1 MISLRLGTLYAAVI
15 ILVSCGDR
23 TPSPV
28 VDATMEV
35 TPVSPTA
42 IPEETLN
49 APTLTLTPTIVAR
62 AVVQAEVTPTATPT
76 ATPTVVPTR
85 PPTQVPTA
93 TPTASPTLVPTR
105 PPTQVPTATPTAT
118 PTLVPTRP
126 PTQVLAATPTATP
139 TLVPTRPPTQ
149 VLAATPAVLSPL
161 RDFDNGPWVEQSA
174 PQLASSIKELSWLRD
189 GITSMETGVIQ
200 NLLYIAVVSRPV
212 ASAIVSLDWVQDGV
226 DDVEAGAIDWMNNF
240 GDAEVASAVVSLGW
254 LQDGID
260 DVEVKTIEE
269 LSYIANKDTE
279 IGLSVVMFEWVQD
292 GIEEVESEAIDWM
305 NNFGDAE
312 VASAVVSL
320 GWLQDGID
328 DVEVKT
334 IEELSY
340 IANKD
345 TGVGLSVVALDWVQD
360 GVEGVEADAI
370 DWMNNFGDAEVA
382 SAVVSL
388 GWMQDGIEGLEVKTI
403 EELSYIANKDT
414 GVGLS
419 VVALDWVR
427 DGVDDVEARAIDWM
441 NNFGDAEVA
450 SAVVSLGWVQ
460 DGIDDVEVKTIEE
473 LSYIANKDRGVGL
486 SVVAV
491 DWVQDGIDDVEAD
504 AIDWMNNFGDA
515 EVASSVV
522 SLGWVQDGIDDVEVK
537 TIEELSYIANEDTG
551 VGLSVVSLDWVQDGI
566 DDVEAGAIDWMNNFG
581 DAEVLSSVVSL
592 GWVQDGIEWLE
603 VKTIEELSYLAYE
616 NAEVASA
623 VVSLS
628 WVQDSVNG
636 AEAALIEDFGS
647 IAGNDAGAALQIVGM
662 PFIETIEPPDI
673 SAMASLRQLAAFK
686 PETFVRVMSHAALLD
701 GISNDIA
708 PIVATL
714 NGVAGT
720 NPGLIDVLL
729 DSSKVLLERRAITL
743 PLSGDVILFIIRTA
757 PGAARSMDVLE
768 HSVRSAEEY
777 MGAAF
782 PTNYVGLLYANAV
795 HGSFAGTNSGTH
807 ITILPDYDVADGTEE
822 AEFASFAIAHEVAHY
837 YWSGNA
843 DWVDEGAADF
853 MASIVERDRTG
864 RPINAT
870 SSPCA
875 HARNIVELE
884 SLKITQDSIEF
895 GCNYS
900 LGERLFLDL
909 NRTLGDTQFQQGFRE
924 LYIASAARDD
934 TDDDGSASIGI
945 EHVMQAFLL
954 GEKATNAVITRWYDG
969 TEPYD
974 LSSVDT
980 GPVDPSL
987 PSINGLI
994 DKAYIATSAD
1004 GPAVSGFSAQ
1014 DVTDRV
1020 FLSLKYSYSVSGG
1033 SHEVA
1038 LEIVE
1043 YYEDGFVFQRRRY
1056 ELTAE
1061 DKYIGGTSLFSVGS
1075 PPGEWAPGRYVVYV
1089 YAGERKVA
1097 EVEYEVTP

>member
-1 MISLRLGTLYAAVI
+1 M
-15 ILVSCGDR
+15 
-23 TPSPV
+23 
-28 VDATMEV
+28 
-35 TPVSPTA
+35 
-42 IPEETLN
+42 
-49 APTLTLTPTIVAR
+49 
-62 AVVQAEVTPTATPT
+62 
-76 ATPTVVPTR
+76 PTR
-85 PPTQVPTA
+85 PPTQVPT
-93 TPTASPTLVPTR
+93 
-105 PPTQVPTATPTAT
+105 
-118 PTLVPTRP
+118 
-126 PTQVLAATPTATP
+126 
-139 TLVPTRPPTQ
+139 
-149 VLAATPAVLSPL
+149 ATPAVLSPL

-174 PQLASSIKELSWLRD
+174 PQLASSIKELSWIRD
-189 GITSMETGVIQ
+189 GIASTETGVIQ

-240 GDAEVASAVVSLGW
+240 GDAEVASSVVSLGW
-254 LQDGID
+254 MQDGID

-269 LSYIANKDTE
+269 LSYIANEDTGVGLSVVALDWVRDGIEDIEADAIDWMNNFGDAEVASAVVSLGWIQDGIDDVEVKTIEELSYMSNKDTE

-320 GWLQDGID
+320 GWVQDGIEELEVKTIEELSYIANKDTGVGLSVVALDWVQDGVDDGEAGAIDRMSNFGDAEVASAVVSLSWMQDGID

-360 GVEGVEADAI
+360 GIDDVEAGAI
-370 DWMNNFGDAEVA
+370 DWMSNFGDAEVA

-388 GWMQDGIEGLEVKTI
+388 
-403 EELSYIANKDT
+403 S
-414 GVGLS
+414 
-419 VVALDWVR
+419 
-427 DGVDDVEARAIDWM
+427 
-441 NNFGDAEVA
+441 
-450 SAVVSLGWVQ
+450 WVQ

-473 LSYIANKDRGVGL
+473 LSYIANKD
-486 SVVAV
+486 
-491 DWVQDGIDDVEAD
+491 
-504 AIDWMNNFGDA
+504 
-515 EVASSVV
+515 
-522 SLGWVQDGIDDVEVK
+522 
-537 TIEELSYIANEDTG
+537 TG
-551 VGLSVVSLDWVQDGI
+551 VGLSIVALDWVQDGI
-566 DDVEAGAIDWMNNFG
+566 E
-581 DAEVLSSVVSL
+581 E
-592 GWVQDGIEWLE
+592 LE
-603 VKTIEELSYLAYE
+603 VKTIEDVHYIAYE

-623 VVSLS
+623 VVWLS

-701 GISNDIA
+701 GISNDTA

-729 DSSKVLLERRAITL
+729 DSSKVLLERRTITL
-743 PLSGDVILFIIRTA
+743 PLSGDVILFIIRTS
-757 PGAARSMDVLE
+757 PGAGRSMDLLE
-768 HSVRSAEEY
+768 HSVRSVEEY
-777 MGAAF
+777 VGAPL

-807 ITILPDYDVADGTEE
+807 ITILPDYDVSDGTEE

-884 SLKITQDSIEF
+884 SLKITQDSIEY

-909 NRTLGDTQFQQGFRE
+909 NRTLGDTQFRQGFRE

-934 TDDDGSASIGI
+934 TDDDGSVSIGI
-945 EHVMQAFLL
+945 EHVMQAFVLARIHRRTAL
-954 GEKATNAVITRWYDG
+954 GTALEEARGCSSESGIMVLEEKPARKQGAPNRCCHRTIPTVSA
-969 TEPYD
+969 
-974 LSSVDT
+974 SSLT
-980 GPVDPSL
+980 T
-987 PSINGLI
+987 
-994 DKAYIATSAD
+994 IAWWPMPAAPASHPRPAP
-1004 GPAVSGFSAQ
+1004 GPAGA
-1014 DVTDRV
+1014 
-1020 FLSLKYSYSVSGG
+1020 
-1033 SHEVA
+1033 
-1038 LEIVE
+1038 
-1043 YYEDGFVFQRRRY
+1043 RRP
-1056 ELTAE
+1056 
-1061 DKYIGGTSLFSVGS
+1061 S
-1075 PPGEWAPGRYVVYV
+1075 P
-1089 YAGERKVA
+1089 
-1097 EVEYEVTP
+1097 

>member
-23 TPSPV
+23 APSPV
-28 VDATMEV
+28 VDATIEE

-42 IPEETLN
+42 IPVETRN

-62 AVVQAEVTPTATPT
+62 AAVPAEVTPTVTPT

-93 TPTASPTLVPTR
+93 TPTASPTVVPTK
-105 PPTQVPTATPTAT
+105 PPAQVLAATPTAT

-149 VLAATPAVLSPL
+149 VPTATPAVLSPL
-161 RDFDNGPWVEQSA
+161 RDFDNGPWVEQAA

-189 GITSMETGVIQ
+189 GITSTETGVIQ

-212 ASAIVSLDWVQDGV
+212 ASAIVSLDWVRDGV

-240 GDAEVASAVVSLGW
+240 GDAEVASS
-254 LQDGID
+254 
-260 DVEVKTIEE
+260 
-269 LSYIANKDTE
+269 
-279 IGLSVVMFEWVQD
+279 
-292 GIEEVESEAIDWM
+292 
-305 NNFGDAE
+305 
-312 VASAVVSL
+312 VVSL

-360 GVEGVEADAI
+360 GVEGVEAGAI

-388 GWMQDGIEGLEVKTI
+388 GWVQDGIEELEVKTI

-419 VVALDWVR
+419 VVSLDWVQ
-427 DGVDDVEARAIDWM
+427 DGIDDVEAGAIDRMNNFGDVEVASAVVSLGWLQDGIDDVEVKTIEELSYIANKDTGVGLSVVSLGWVQDGIEDVEADAIDWM
-441 NNFGDAEVA
+441 SNFGDAEVA

-460 DGIDDVEVKTIEE
+460 DGIDDVEVKTIE
-473 LSYIANKDRGVGL
+473 
-486 SVVAV
+486 
-491 DWVQDGIDDVEAD
+491 DV
-504 AIDWMNNFGDA
+504 
-515 EVASSVV
+515 
-522 SLGWVQDGIDDVEVK
+522 
-537 TIEELSYIANEDTG
+537 SYIANEDTG
-551 VGLSVVSLDWVQDGI
+551 VGLSVVALDWVQDGI
-566 DDVEAGAIDWMNNFG
+566 EEVEAGAIDRMSNFG
-581 DAEVLSSVVSL
+581 D
-592 GWVQDGIEWLE
+592 
-603 VKTIEELSYLAYE
+603 
-616 NAEVASA
+616 AEVASA

-636 AEAALIEDFGS
+636 AEAALIEDVGS
-647 IAGNDAGAALQIVGM
+647 IARNNSGAALQIVGM

-729 DSSKVLLERRAITL
+729 DSSKVLLERRIITL
-743 PLSGDVILFIIRTA
+743 PLSGDVILFIIRTS
-757 PGAARSMDVLE
+757 PGTERSMDLLE
-768 HSVRSAEEY
+768 HSVRSVEEY
-777 MGAAF
+777 MGAPL
-782 PTNYVGLLYANAV
+782 PTNYVGLLYENAV
-795 HGSFAGTNSGTH
+795 RESFAGTNFGTH

-864 RPINAT
+864 RSIGAT
-870 SSPCA
+870 NSPCP
-875 HARNIVELE
+875 HARNISELE
-884 SLKITQDSIEF
+884 RLDIAEDGIEF

-924 LYIASAARDD
+924 LYIASAGRDD
-934 TDDDGSASIGI
+934 TDDYGSASIGI
-945 EHVMQAFLL
+945 GHVMQAFVL
-954 GEKATNAVITRWYDG
+954 ARIHRRTPMDG
-969 TEPYD
+969 
-974 LSSVDT
+974 V
-980 GPVDPSL
+980 
-987 PSINGLI
+987 
-994 DKAYIATSAD
+994 
-1004 GPAVSGFSAQ
+1004 
-1014 DVTDRV
+1014 R
-1020 FLSLKYSYSVSGG
+1020 
-1033 SHEVA
+1033 
-1038 LEIVE
+1038 
-1043 YYEDGFVFQRRRY
+1043 
-1056 ELTAE
+1056 TAE
-1061 DKYIGGTSLFSVGS
+1061 EG
-1075 PPGEWAPGRYVVYV
+1075 
-1089 YAGERKVA
+1089 
-1097 EVEYEVTP
+1097 

>member
-1 MISLRLGTLYAAVI
+1 M
-15 ILVSCGDR
+15 
-23 TPSPV
+23 
-28 VDATMEV
+28 
-35 TPVSPTA
+35 
-42 IPEETLN
+42 
-49 APTLTLTPTIVAR
+49 
-62 AVVQAEVTPTATPT
+62 
-76 ATPTVVPTR
+76 
-85 PPTQVPTA
+85 
-93 TPTASPTLVPTR
+93 
-105 PPTQVPTATPTAT
+105 
-118 PTLVPTRP
+118 
-126 PTQVLAATPTATP
+126 
-139 TLVPTRPPTQ
+139 PTRPPTQ

-189 GITSMETGVIQ
+189 GITSTETGVIQ

-226 DDVEAGAIDWMNNF
+226 EGVEADAIDWMRNF

-254 LQDGID
+254 VQDGIEGL
-260 DVEVKTIEE
+260 EVKTIEE
-269 LSYIANKDTE
+269 LSYIANKDTGV
-279 IGLSVVMFEWVQD
+279 GLSVVALDWVQD
-292 GIEEVESEAIDWM
+292 GVEGVEADAIDWM
-305 NNFGDAE
+305 RNFGDAE

-388 GWMQDGIEGLEVKTI
+388 GWVRDGVEGVEADAIDWMSNIGDAEVASAVVSLGWVQDGIEELEVKTI

-419 VVALDWVR
+419 VVAFDWVQ
-427 DGVDDVEARAIDWM
+427 DGVDDVEAGAIDWM

-450 SAVVSLGWVQ
+450 SAVASLGW
-460 DGIDDVEVKTIEE
+460 
-473 LSYIANKDRGVGL
+473 L
-486 SVVAV
+486 
-491 DWVQDGIDDVEAD
+491 
-504 AIDWMNNFGDA
+504 
-515 EVASSVV
+515 
-522 SLGWVQDGIDDVEVK
+522 QDGIDDVEVK

-551 VGLSVVSLDWVQDGI
+551 VGLSVVALDWVQDGI
-566 DDVEAGAIDWMNNFG
+566 DDVEAGAIDRMSNFGDAEVASAVVSLSWVQDGIDDVEVKTIEELSYIANKDTGVGLSVVALDWVQDGIEEVEAGAIDWMSNFG

-974 LSSVDT
+974 LSRVDT

-1014 DVTDRV
+1014 DV
-1020 FLSLKYSYSVSGG
+1020 SVSGG

-1075 PPGEWAPGRYVVYV
+1075 LPGEWAPGRYVVYV

-1097 EVEYEVTP
+1097 EVEYDVTH

>member
-1 MISLRLGTLYAAVI
+1 MWRPCAEPCNRRDNGGNAGLADCYPRRDSERSYSHTNANHCRQGSGTSGGRAHSHTDGFSDGGA
-15 ILVSCGDR
+15 DQ
-23 TPSPV
+23 
-28 VDATMEV
+28 
-35 TPVSPTA
+35 TA
-42 IPEETLN
+42 NTGAHGHAN
-49 APTLTLTPTIVAR
+49 RYSDVGAD
-62 AVVQAEVTPTATPT
+62 QTANTG
-76 ATPTVVPTR
+76 A
-85 PPTQVPTA
+85 
-93 TPTASPTLVPTR
+93 
-105 PPTQVPTATPTAT
+105 
-118 PTLVPTRP
+118 
-126 PTQVLAATPTATP
+126 AATPTATP

-149 VLAATPAVLSPL
+149 VPTATPAVLSPL

-189 GITSMETGVIQ
+189 GITSTETGVIQ

-240 GDAEVASAVVSLGW
+240 GDAEVASAV
-254 LQDGID
+254 
-260 DVEVKTIEE
+260 
-269 LSYIANKDTE
+269 A
-279 IGLSVVMFEWVQD
+279 
-292 GIEEVESEAIDWM
+292 
-305 NNFGDAE
+305 
-312 VASAVVSL
+312 SL

-388 GWMQDGIEGLEVKTI
+388 GWLQDGIEELEVKTI

-419 VVALDWVR
+419 VVSLGWVR
-427 DGVDDVEARAIDWM
+427 DGVEGVEAGAIDWM

-473 LSYIANKDRGVGL
+473 LSYIANKDTGVGL
-486 SVVAV
+486 SVVAL
-491 DWVQDGIDDVEAD
+491 DWVQDGIEEVEAGAIDRMNNFGDVEVASAVVSLGWLQDGIDDVEVKTIEELSYIANKDTGVGLSVVSLDWVQDGIEDVEAD
-504 AIDWMNNFGDA
+504 AIDWMSNFGDA
-515 EVASSVV
+515 EVASAVV

-537 TIEELSYIANEDTG
+537 TIEDVSYI
-551 VGLSVVSLDWVQDGI
+551 
-566 DDVEAGAIDWMNNFG
+566 
-581 DAEVLSSVVSL
+581 
-592 GWVQDGIEWLE
+592 
-603 VKTIEELSYLAYE
+603 AYE

-701 GISNDIA
+701 GISNEIA
-708 PIVATL
+708 PIVAML
-714 NGVAGT
+714 NGVADT
-720 NPGLIDVLL
+720 NPILIDVLL
-729 DSSKVLLERRAITL
+729 DASKVLLERRTITL
-743 PLSGDVILFIIRTA
+743 PLSGDVILFIIRTS
-757 PGAARSMDVLE
+757 PGAGRSMDLLE
-768 HSVRSAEEY
+768 HSVRGAEQY
-777 MGAAF
+777 MGAPL
-782 PTNYVGLLYANAV
+782 PTNYVGLLYENAV
-795 HGSFAGTNSGTH
+795 PESFAGANFGTH
-807 ITILPDYDVADGTEE
+807 IAILPKFDVDDGTTD
-822 AEFASFAIAHEVAHY
+822 AEFAGSNIAHEVAHY

-843 DWVDEGAADF
+843 NWVDEGAAEF
-853 MASIVERDRTG
+853 MASIIERDRTG
-864 RPINAT
+864 RSIGAT
-870 SSPCA
+870 NSPCP
-875 HARNIVELE
+875 HARNIAELE
-884 SLKITQDSIEF
+884 RLDIAEDGIEF

-945 EHVMQAFLL
+945 GHVMQAFRL
-954 GEKATNAVITRWYDG
+954 GENATNAVIARWYEG

-974 LSSVDT
+974 LSNVHT

-987 PSINGLI
+987 PSINGRI
-994 DKAYIATSAD
+994 DNAYITTVAK
-1004 GPAVSGFSAQ
+1004 GPAVSKFSAQ

-1020 FLSLKYSYSVSGG
+1020 YLTLEYSYSVSGG
-1033 SHEVA
+1033 PHEVA

-1043 YYEDGFVFQRRRY
+1043 YYEDGFVFQRRRFK
-1056 ELTAE
+1056 LTAE

-1075 PPGEWAPGRYVVYV
+1075 LPGEWAPGRYVVYV

>member
-23 TPSPV
+23 APSPV

-42 IPEETLN
+42 IPEETPN
-49 APTLTLTPTIVAR
+49 APTLTLTPTIVAS
-62 AVVQAEVTPTATPT
+62 AVVQAEVTPAATPT
-76 ATPTVVPTR
+76 AT
-85 PPTQVPTA
+85 
-93 TPTASPTLVPTR
+93 PTLVPTR

-118 PTLVPTRP
+118 PTVVPTRP
-126 PTQVLAATPTATP
+126 PTQVLAATPSATP

-388 GWMQDGIEGLEVKTI
+388 GWLQDGIDDVEVKTIEELSYIANKDTGVGLSVVALDWVQDGVEGVEADAIDWMNNFGDAEVASAVVSLGWVQDGIEELEVKTI

-419 VVALDWVR
+419 VVALDWVQ
-427 DGVDDVEARAIDWM
+427 DGVDDVEAGAIDWM
-441 NNFGDAEVA
+441 SNFGDAEVASAVVSLSWVQDGIDDVEVKTIEELSYIANKDTGVGLSVVALDWVQDGIEEVEAGAIDRMSNFGDAEVA

-460 DGIDDVEVKTIEE
+460 DGIDDVEVKTIEDV
-473 LSYIANKDRGVGL
+473 SYI
-486 SVVAV
+486 
-491 DWVQDGIDDVEAD
+491 
-504 AIDWMNNFGDA
+504 
-515 EVASSVV
+515 
-522 SLGWVQDGIDDVEVK
+522 
-537 TIEELSYIANEDTG
+537 
-551 VGLSVVSLDWVQDGI
+551 
-566 DDVEAGAIDWMNNFG
+566 
-581 DAEVLSSVVSL
+581 
-592 GWVQDGIEWLE
+592 
-603 VKTIEELSYLAYE
+603 AYE

-636 AEAALIEDFGS
+636 AEAALIEDFGA
-647 IAGNDAGAALQIVGM
+647 IARNNSGAALQIVGM

-673 SAMASLRQLAAFK
+673 SAMASLRQLTAFK

-729 DSSKVLLERRAITL
+729 DSSKVLLERRIITL
-743 PLSGDVILFIIRTA
+743 PLSGDVILFIIRTS
-757 PGAARSMDVLE
+757 PGTERSMDLLE
-768 HSVRSAEEY
+768 HSVRSVEEY
-777 MGAAF
+777 MGAPL
-782 PTNYVGLLYANAV
+782 PTNYVGLLYENTV
-795 HGSFAGTNSGTH
+795 PESFAGANFGTH
-807 ITILPDYDVADGTEE
+807 IAILPKFDVDDGTTD
-822 AEFASFAIAHEVAHY
+822 AEFAGSNIAHEVAHY

-843 DWVDEGAADF
+843 NWVDEGAAEF

-864 RPINAT
+864 RSIGAT
-870 SSPCA
+870 NSPCP

-884 SLKITQDSIEF
+884 SLKITQDSIEY

-934 TDDDGSASIGI
+934 TDDDGSVSIGI
-945 EHVMQAFLL
+945 EHVMQAFRL
-954 GEKATNAVITRWYDG
+954 GEIATNTVITRWYDG

-974 LSSVDT
+974 LSNVHA

-987 PSINGLI
+987 PSINGRI
-994 DKAYIATSAD
+994 DNAYITTVAK
-1004 GPAVSGFSAQ
+1004 GPAVSKFSAQ

-1020 FLSLKYSYSVSGG
+1020 YLTLKYSYSVSGDP
-1033 SHEVA
+1033 HEVA

-1043 YYEDGFVFQRRRY
+1043 YYEDGFVFQRRRST
-1056 ELTAE
+1056 LTAE
-1061 DKYIGGTSLFSVGS
+1061 DKYSGGTILFSVGS

>member
-1 MISLRLGTLYAAVI
+1 
-15 ILVSCGDR
+15 
-23 TPSPV
+23 
-28 VDATMEV
+28 
-35 TPVSPTA
+35 
-42 IPEETLN
+42 
-49 APTLTLTPTIVAR
+49 
-62 AVVQAEVTPTATPT
+62 
-76 ATPTVVPTR
+76 
-85 PPTQVPTA
+85 
-93 TPTASPTLVPTR
+93 
-105 PPTQVPTATPTAT
+105 
-118 PTLVPTRP
+118 
-126 PTQVLAATPTATP
+126 
-139 TLVPTRPPTQ
+139 
-149 VLAATPAVLSPL
+149 
-161 RDFDNGPWVEQSA
+161 
-174 PQLASSIKELSWLRD
+174 
-189 GITSMETGVIQ
+189 METGVIQ

-388 GWMQDGIEGLEVKTI
+388 GWVQDGIDDVEVKTI

-419 VVALDWVR
+419 VVALDWVQ
-427 DGVDDVEARAIDWM
+427 DGVEGVEADAIDWM

-473 LSYIANKDRGVGL
+473 LSYIA
-486 SVVAV
+486 
-491 DWVQDGIDDVEAD
+491 
-504 AIDWMNNFGDA
+504 
-515 EVASSVV
+515 
-522 SLGWVQDGIDDVEVK
+522 
-537 TIEELSYIANEDTG
+537 
-551 VGLSVVSLDWVQDGI
+551 
-566 DDVEAGAIDWMNNFG
+566 
-581 DAEVLSSVVSL
+581 
-592 GWVQDGIEWLE
+592 
-603 VKTIEELSYLAYE
+603 YE

-628 WVQDSVNG
+628 WVQDNVNG

-701 GISNDIA
+701 GISNEIV

-729 DSSKVLLERRAITL
+729 DSSKVLLERRTITL
-743 PLSGDVILFIIRTA
+743 PLSGDVILFIIRTS
-757 PGAARSMDVLE
+757 PGTERSMDLLE
-768 HSVRSAEEY
+768 HSVRSVEEY
-777 MGAAF
+777 MGAPL
-782 PTNYVGLLYANAV
+782 PTNYVGLLYENAV
-795 HGSFAGTNSGTH
+795 PESFAGANFGTH
-807 ITILPDYDVADGTEE
+807 IAILPKFDVDDGTTD
-822 AEFASFAIAHEVAHY
+822 AEFAGSNIAHEVAHY

-843 DWVDEGAADF
+843 NWVDEGAAEF

-864 RPINAT
+864 RSIGAT
-870 SSPCA
+870 NSPCP

-909 NRTLGDTQFQQGFRE
+909 NRTLGDTQFRQGFRE
-924 LYIASAARDD
+924 LYISSADD

-945 EHVMQAFLL
+945 GHVREAFRL
-954 GEKATNAVITRWYDG
+954 GEIATNTVITRWYDG
-969 TEPYD
+969 TEPYV
-974 LSSVDT
+974 LSRVHA
-980 GPVDPSL
+980 GPVGPSL
-987 PSINGLI
+987 PSINGRI
-994 DKAYIATSAD
+994 DKAYIATSED
-1004 GPAVSGFSAQ
+1004 GPAVSKFSAQ

-1020 FLSLKYSYSVSGG
+1020 YLTLKYSYSVSGG
-1033 SHEVA
+1033 PHEVA

-1043 YYEDGFVFQRRRY
+1043 YYEDGFVFQRRRST
-1056 ELTAE
+1056 LTAE
-1061 DKYIGGTSLFSVGS
+1061 DKYIGGTILFSVGS
-1075 PPGEWAPGRYVVYV
+1075 LPGEWAPGRYVVYV

-1097 EVEYEVTP
+1097 EVEYEVSP

>member
-23 TPSPV
+23 APSPV
-28 VDATMEV
+28 IDATMEV

-49 APTLTLTPTIVAR
+49 APTLTLTPTIVAS
-62 AVVQAEVTPTATPT
+62 AVVQAEVAPTATPT
-76 ATPTVVPTR
+76 ATSTV
-85 PPTQVPTA
+85 
-93 TPTASPTLVPTR
+93 VPTR

-149 VLAATPAVLSPL
+149 VPTATPAVLSPL

-189 GITSMETGVIQ
+189 GITSTETGVIQ

-212 ASAIVSLDWVQDGV
+212 ASAIVSLDWVQDGI

-254 LQDGID
+254 VQDGIEGL
-260 DVEVKTIEE
+260 EVKTIEE
-269 LSYIANKDTE
+269 LSYIANKDTGV
-279 IGLSVVMFEWVQD
+279 GLSVVALDWVQD
-292 GIEEVESEAIDWM
+292 GVDDVEAGAIDWM

-370 DWMNNFGDAEVA
+370 DWM
-382 SAVVSL
+382 S
-388 GWMQDGIEGLEVKTI
+388 
-403 EELSYIANKDT
+403 
-414 GVGLS
+414 
-419 VVALDWVR
+419 
-427 DGVDDVEARAIDWM
+427 
-441 NNFGDAEVA
+441 NFGDAEVA

-460 DGIDDVEVKTIEE
+460 DGIEE
-473 LSYIANKDRGVGL
+473 
-486 SVVAV
+486 
-491 DWVQDGIDDVEAD
+491 
-504 AIDWMNNFGDA
+504 
-515 EVASSVV
+515 
-522 SLGWVQDGIDDVEVK
+522 
-537 TIEELSYIANEDTG
+537 
-551 VGLSVVSLDWVQDGI
+551 
-566 DDVEAGAIDWMNNFG
+566 
-581 DAEVLSSVVSL
+581 
-592 GWVQDGIEWLE
+592 LE

-616 NAEVASA
+616 NAEVALN

-636 AEAALIEDFGS
+636 AEAALIEDVGS
-647 IAGNDAGAALQIVGM
+647 IARNNSGAALQIVGM

-729 DSSKVLLERRAITL
+729 DSSKVLLERRIITL
-743 PLSGDVILFIIRTA
+743 PLSGDVILFIIRTS
-757 PGAARSMDVLE
+757 PGTERSMDLLE
-768 HSVRSAEEY
+768 HSVRSVEEY
-777 MGAAF
+777 MGAPL
-782 PTNYVGLLYANAV
+782 PTNYVGLLYENAV
-795 HGSFAGTNSGTH
+795 RESFAGTNFGTH
-807 ITILPDYDVADGTEE
+807 IAILPKFDIDDGTAE
-822 AEFASFAIAHEVAHY
+822 AEFAGSNIAHEVAHY

-843 DWVDEGAADF
+843 DWVDEGAAEF
-853 MASIVERDRTG
+853 MASIIERDRTG
-864 RPINAT
+864 RSIGAT
-870 SSPCA
+870 NSPCP
-875 HARNIVELE
+875 HARNIAELE
-884 SLKITQDSIEF
+884 RLDIAEDGIEF

-909 NRTLGDTQFQQGFRE
+909 NRTLGDTQFRQG
-924 LYIASAARDD
+924 
-934 TDDDGSASIGI
+934 
-945 EHVMQAFLL
+945 V
-954 GEKATNAVITRWYDG
+954 
-969 TEPYD
+969 P
-974 LSSVDT
+974 
-980 GPVDPSL
+980 
-987 PSINGLI
+987 
-994 DKAYIATSAD
+994 
-1004 GPAVSGFSAQ
+1004 
-1014 DVTDRV
+1014 
-1020 FLSLKYSYSVSGG
+1020 
-1033 SHEVA
+1033 
-1038 LEIVE
+1038 
-1043 YYEDGFVFQRRRY
+1043 
-1056 ELTAE
+1056 
-1061 DKYIGGTSLFSVGS
+1061 
-1075 PPGEWAPGRYVVYV
+1075 
-1089 YAGERKVA
+1089 
-1097 EVEYEVTP
+1097 

>member
-28 VDATMEV
+28 IDATIEE

-42 IPEETLN
+42 TPVETLN

-62 AVVQAEVTPTATPT
+62 AVVPAEVTPTATPT
-76 ATPTVVPTR
+76 ATPAVAPTR

-93 TPTASPTLVPTR
+93 TQTATPTLVPTR
-105 PPTQVPTATPTAT
+105 PPTQVPTATQTAT
-118 PTLVPTRP
+118 PTLAPTRP
-126 PTQVLAATPTATP
+126 PTQVPAATQTATP
-139 TLVPTRPPTQ
+139 ALVPTRPPTQ

-174 PQLASSIKELSWLRD
+174 PQLASSIKELSWIRD
-189 GITSMETGVIQ
+189 GITSTETGVIQ

-388 GWMQDGIEGLEVKTI
+388 GWVRDGVDDVEAGAIDWMSNFGDAEVASAVVSLGWVQDGIEGLEVKTI

-419 VVALDWVR
+419 VVALDWVQ
-427 DGVDDVEARAIDWM
+427 DGIEEVEAGAIDRM
-441 NNFGDAEVA
+441 SNFGDAEVA

-460 DGIDDVEVKTIEE
+460 DGIDDVEVKTIEDV
-473 LSYIANKDRGVGL
+473 SYI
-486 SVVAV
+486 
-491 DWVQDGIDDVEAD
+491 
-504 AIDWMNNFGDA
+504 
-515 EVASSVV
+515 
-522 SLGWVQDGIDDVEVK
+522 
-537 TIEELSYIANEDTG
+537 
-551 VGLSVVSLDWVQDGI
+551 
-566 DDVEAGAIDWMNNFG
+566 
-581 DAEVLSSVVSL
+581 
-592 GWVQDGIEWLE
+592 
-603 VKTIEELSYLAYE
+603 AYE

-636 AEAALIEDFGS
+636 AEAALIEDFGA
-647 IAGNDAGAALQIVGM
+647 IARNNSGAALQIVGM

-729 DSSKVLLERRAITL
+729 DSSKVLLERRIITL
-743 PLSGDVILFIIRTA
+743 PLSGDVILFIIRTS
-757 PGAARSMDVLE
+757 PGTERSMDLLE
-768 HSVRSAEEY
+768 HSVRSVEEY
-777 MGAAF
+777 MGAPL
-782 PTNYVGLLYANAV
+782 PTNYVGLLYENTV
-795 HGSFAGTNSGTH
+795 PESFAGANFGTH
-807 ITILPDYDVADGTEE
+807 IAILPKFDVDDGTTD
-822 AEFASFAIAHEVAHY
+822 AEFAGSNIAHEVAHY

-843 DWVDEGAADF
+843 NWVDEGAAEF

-864 RPINAT
+864 RSIGAT
-870 SSPCA
+870 NSPCP

-884 SLKITQDSIEF
+884 SLKITQDSIEY

-934 TDDDGSASIGI
+934 TDDDGSVSIGI
-945 EHVMQAFLL
+945 EHVMQAFRL
-954 GEKATNAVITRWYDG
+954 GEIATNTVITRWYDG

-974 LSSVDT
+974 LSRVDT

-1004 GPAVSGFSAQ
+1004 GPAVSKFSAQ

-1020 FLSLKYSYSVSGG
+1020 YLTLKYSYSVSGG
-1033 SHEVA
+1033 PHEVA

-1043 YYEDGFVFQRRRY
+1043 YYEDGFVFDRRRFK
-1056 ELTAE
+1056 LTAE
-1061 DKYIGGTSLFSVGS
+1061 DKYSGGTSWFSVGS
-1075 PPGEWAPGRYVVYV
+1075 LPEEWAPGRYVVYV

-1097 EVEYEVTP
+1097 EVEYEVSP

>member
-1 MISLRLGTLYAAVI
+1 M
-15 ILVSCGDR
+15 
-23 TPSPV
+23 
-28 VDATMEV
+28 
-35 TPVSPTA
+35 
-42 IPEETLN
+42 
-49 APTLTLTPTIVAR
+49 
-62 AVVQAEVTPTATPT
+62 
-76 ATPTVVPTR
+76 PTR
-85 PPTQVPTA
+85 PPTQVHT
-93 TPTASPTLVPTR
+93 
-105 PPTQVPTATPTAT
+105 
-118 PTLVPTRP
+118 
-126 PTQVLAATPTATP
+126 
-139 TLVPTRPPTQ
+139 
-149 VLAATPAVLSPL
+149 ATPAVLSPL

-174 PQLASSIKELSWLRD
+174 PELASSIKELSWIRD
-189 GITSMETGVIQ
+189 GITSTETGVIQ

-240 GDAEVASAVVSLGW
+240 GDAEVASAVASLGW
-254 LQDGID
+254 LQDGI
-260 DVEVKTIEE
+260 E
-269 LSYIANKDTE
+269 
-279 IGLSVVMFEWVQD
+279 GL
-292 GIEEVESEAIDWM
+292 
-305 NNFGDAE
+305 
-312 VASAVVSL
+312 
-320 GWLQDGID
+320 
-328 DVEVKT
+328 EVKT

-360 GVEGVEADAI
+360 GVEGVEA
-370 DWMNNFGDAEVA
+370 G
-382 SAVVSL
+382 
-388 GWMQDGIEGLEVKTI
+388 
-403 EELSYIANKDT
+403 
-414 GVGLS
+414 
-419 VVALDWVR
+419 
-427 DGVDDVEARAIDWM
+427 AIDWM

-460 DGIDDVEVKTIEE
+460 DGIEELEVKTIEE
-473 LSYIANKDRGVGL
+473 LSYIANK
-486 SVVAV
+486 
-491 DWVQDGIDDVEAD
+491 
-504 AIDWMNNFGDA
+504 
-515 EVASSVV
+515 
-522 SLGWVQDGIDDVEVK
+522 
-537 TIEELSYIANEDTG
+537 DTG

-566 DDVEAGAIDWMNNFG
+566 DDVEAGAIDRMNNFG
-581 DAEVLSSVVSL
+581 DVEVASAVVSL
-592 GWVQDGIEWLE
+592 GWLQDGIDDVE

-616 NAEVASA
+616 NTEVALN

-686 PETFVRVMSHAALLD
+686 PETFVRVMSHAALPD

-714 NGVAGT
+714 SGVAGT

-884 SLKITQDSIEF
+884 SLKITQDSIEY

-934 TDDDGSASIGI
+934 TDDDGSVSIGI
-945 EHVMQAFLL
+945 EHVKQAFLL
-954 GEKATNAVITRWYDG
+954 GEKATNAVITRWYEG

-974 LSSVDT
+974 LSGVDPA
-980 GPVDPSL
+980 PVDPSL
-987 PSINGLI
+987 PSINGRI
-994 DKAYIATSAD
+994 DKAYIVTTPE
-1004 GPAVSGFSAQ
+1004 GPAVSRFSAQ
-1014 DVTDRV
+1014 DVTDWV
-1020 FLSLKYSYSVSGG
+1020 YLALKYSYSVSGG
-1033 SHEVA
+1033 THEVA
-1038 LEIVE
+1038 LETVE
-1043 YYEDGFVFQRRRY
+1043 YYEDGFVFHRRSSK
-1056 ELTAE
+1056 LTAE
-1061 DKYIGGTSLFSVGS
+1061 DKSIGGTSWFSVGS
-1075 PPGEWAPGRYVVYV
+1075 LPGEWSPGRYVVYV